1 MTDDRRISDEEARDI
16 WRRATRLQGAA
27 ERADMRDQLAP
38 GEDTSAVHDPSA
50 LPAAQVVDAAV
61 EAGISADHVLLALA
75 ERRLADWEAIRPERW
90 TTRWLR
96 RLVGHADAVELS
108 RFVDASPSRVLAAIE
123 RVTGEGEFELTAEDS
138 HGEDPAQGVAL
149 VLRNAP
155 PSTGTGPS
163 AFHFALDIADGRAVI
178 ATIRAEGEGT
188 RLRLRVPLYRRG
200 LNLTLAGGS
209 AGLAGGGGA
218 AGGVAVGDAAAG
230 LLGAASLAGAW
241 SGAALGLLLGGGV
254 GVWGYR
260 KLYAW
265 GVAKGETALRRL
277 ASAIAAEAERDVA

>member
-1 MTDDRRISDEEARDI
+1 MTDDRRISDEEAREI
-16 WRRATRLQGAA
+16 WRRAAQLQGSA
-27 ERADMRDQLAP
+27 ERAEARDRLAP
-38 GEDTSAVHDPSA
+38 AADTGVAHDPSA
-50 LPAAQVVDAAV
+50 LPVEQVVDAAT

-75 ERRLADWEAIRPERW
+75 ERRLADWDAIRPERW

-96 RLVGHADAVELS
+96 RLVGHSDAVEVS
-108 RFVDASPSRVLAAIE
+108 RFVRASPSRVLGAVE
-123 RVTGEGEFELTAEDS
+123 RVTADGEFELAAEGRY
-138 HGEDPAQGVAL
+138 GEDPAQGIAL
-149 VLRNAP
+149 VLRSVAL
-155 PSTGTGPS
+155 STRPS
-163 AFHFALDIADGRAVI
+163 AFHSALDVADGRSVVV
-178 ATIRAEGEGT
+178 TIRAEGEGT

-218 AGGVAVGDAAAG
+218 AGGVAAGDAAAG

-254 GVWGYR
+254 GVWAYR

-265 GVAKGETALRRL
+265 GVAKGDSAVRRL
-277 ASAIAAEAERDVA
+277 ASTVATQAERDTA

>member
-1 MTDDRRISDEEARDI
+1 MTDDRRVSDEEAREI
-16 WRRATRLQGAA
+16 WRRAAQLQGAA
-27 ERADMRDQLAP
+27 ERAEARDRLAP
-38 GEDTSAVHDPSA
+38 GEDTTAAHDPSA
-50 LPAAQVVDAAV
+50 LPVNHVVGAAA

-96 RLVGHADAVELS
+96 RLVGHTDAVEVS
-108 RFVDASPSRVLAAIE
+108 RFVRASPSRVLGAVDQ
-123 RVTGEGEFELTAEDS
+123 VTAEGEFELAAEGKY
-138 HGEDPAQGVAL
+138 GEDPAQGIAL
-149 VLRNAP
+149 VLRSAP

-188 RLRLRVPLYRRG
+188 RIRLRAPLYRRG

-209 AGLAGGGGA
+209 AGLAGGGSA

-260 KLYAW
+260 KLYDW
-265 GVAKGETALRRL
+265 SVAKGDSAVRRL
-277 ASAIAAEAERDVA
+277 ASAIATEAERDAV